1 MRGSSPRSAHRDSGS
16 ASDTSAAPARR
27 RPPTAT
33 SRRTR
38 PTSPTHHRMLAKL
51 PDGKLQAEVAEC
63 QARLT
68 AELGAPA
75 IAISYPVGGP
85 DACDARVFDAV
96 RAQGFRI
103 GFSYVSGTSTPQA
116 DNRYQLLRTPV
127 ETSVD
132 LAWFKGILAV
142 PELFSHP
149 TRLRVYP
156 S

>member
-1 MRGSSPRSAHRDSGS
+1 MHASGMEIGGHGV
-16 ASDTSAAPARR
+16 
-27 RPPTAT
+27 
-33 SRRTR
+33 
-38 PTSPTHHRMLAKL
+38 HHRMLAKL

-85 DACDARVFDAV
+85 DACDERVFDAV

-116 DNRYQLLRTPV
+116 DKRYQLRA
-127 ETSVD
+127 EEKKS
-132 LAWFKGILAV
+132 
-142 PELFSHP
+142 ELKSLM
-149 TRLRVYP
+149 RI
-156 S
+156 